1 MKIKYYLKIY
11 EILRKITINKLNNR
25 IYLYIYWIVSINNI
39 LLKIIINVCKLNIHD
54 LLDFH
59 NYA

>member
-11 EILRKITINKLNNR
+11 AILRKITINKLNNR

>member
-11 EILRKITINKLNNR
+11 AILRKITINKLNNR
-25 IYLYIYWIVSINNI
+25 IYLYIYLIVSINNI